1 MKAWVTPEGW
11 KRKGSSFGHSAGGDR
26 APKGPGAT
34 HSSSRGIRL
43 PWLRNLL
50 VAAKMNV
57 TGVDTMKAG
66 AALAKRTG
74 ADLSVISVIKPSRSP
89 ERPDLER
96 GSVAEWVESQRNRIR
111 RFVETELA
119 RVDCEPK
126 LVHVSSGNPA
136 SIIAIFAE
144 QTASELL
151 MLGTH
156 RSSGFGSILP
166 GSTGEGIVKESEIPV
181 LSTSGEGIGPFKRIL
196 IPVDLSGQS
205 LSLLDWARRLA
216 WIDGAEIRV
225 IHSEGLVKRLWLA
238 LTFRGDHTFRGRAW
252 RRFMRRFWESDFPG
266 HPQIVVRRGHP
277 GRAVLREARTWDADL
292 LVIGMRRLDLPLVKR
307 LGRTAKYLLRHGGRS
322 ILAIPD

>member
-1 MKAWVTPEGW
+1 MKEWVTPEGW
-11 KRKGSSFGHSAGGDR
+11 KRKGPAAGHSVGGDPTSVGPVV
-26 APKGPGAT
+26 APF
-34 HSSSRGIRL
+34 SSRGIRL

-57 TGVDTMKAG
+57 TGVDTIKAG

-74 ADLSVISVIKPSRSP
+74 ADLSVISVIKPSMSLARADP
-89 ERPDLER
+89 EE
-96 GSVAEWVESQRNRIR
+96 GSAPEWVESEKNRIR

-119 RVDCEPK
+119 KVGCEAK

-136 SIIAIFAE
+136 NIIAIFAE
-144 QTASELL
+144 QTASDLL

-166 GSTGEGIVKESEIPV
+166 GSAGEGIVRESEIPV
-181 LSTSGEGIGPFKRIL
+181 LSTSGGGIGPFKRIL
-196 IPVDLSGQS
+196 IPVDLSRRSQ
-205 LSLLDWARRLA
+205 SLLDWARRLA
-216 WIDGAEIRV
+216 WVDGAEIRV

-238 LTFRGDHTFRGRAW
+238 LTFRGDRTFRGQAW

-266 HPQIVVRRGHP
+266 QPQIVVRRGHP

-292 LVIGMRRLDLPLVKR
+292 LVIGTRRLNLPFVKR